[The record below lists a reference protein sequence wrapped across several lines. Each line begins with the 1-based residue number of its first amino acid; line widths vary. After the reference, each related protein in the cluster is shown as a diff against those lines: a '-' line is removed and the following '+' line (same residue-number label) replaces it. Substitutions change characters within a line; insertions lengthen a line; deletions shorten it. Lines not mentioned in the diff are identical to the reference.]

1 MGPTRQED
9 EDSEDDEES
18 ENRNV
23 LFAPDDLPTFP
34 VAPKTNSFGM
44 GYTGLD
50 KNSQLLSSTGHFS
63 LFEAPDSLMNSKNT
77 GIGIKG
83 QVLTNAFIYCK
94 I

>member
-1 MGPTRQED
+1 MGPTQQED
-9 EDSEDDEES
+9 EDSEEDDES

-44 GYTGLD
+44 GYTGLN

-63 LFEAPDSLMNSKNT
+63 LFEPPESLMNSKKT

-83 QVLTNAFIYCK
+83 QVLKKAFFYSK

>member
-1 MGPTRQED
+1 MGPAQQED
-9 EDSEDDEES
+9 EDSEGDDES
-18 ENRNV
+18 ENRNL

-50 KNSQLLSSTGHFS
+50 KNSQLLSSTSHFS
-63 LFEAPDSLMNSKNT
+63 LFDEPPDLLMNSKKT

-83 QVLTNAFIYCK
+83 QVL
-94 I
+94 